1 MISCQSFS
9 IIRPCLNSFIA
20 SKPFLKS
27 CKPYLSQKHYFGD
40 SKIASNE
47 NGEILTENIKI
58 AKTFNLYFEPFTDSL
73 VLFDWPF
80 QLNISDG
87 KVQNIVRIF
96 SSHPSIIRIKQKFKL
111 SKKFFFQYVSE
122 ATLKVVKNLRSD
134 KATAGAIPVNIL
146 KNSEICFLNGIKKPI
161 RNNKFPDSLKLS
173 DVTPVYKKLDPSD
186 KVDYRLVSALAL
198 LSTVFEKK
206 KIMTSFMNI

>member
-1 MISCQSFS
+1 M
-9 IIRPCLNSFIA
+9 
-20 SKPFLKS
+20 
-27 CKPYLSQKHYFGD
+27 
-40 SKIASNE
+40 
-47 NGEILTENIKI
+47 
-58 AKTFNLYFEPFTDSL
+58 
-73 VLFDWPF
+73 
-80 QLNISDG
+80 
-87 KVQNIVRIF
+87 
-96 SSHPSIIRIKQKFKL
+96 
-111 SKKFFFQYVSE
+111 
-122 ATLKVVKNLRSD
+122 KNLRSD

-206 KIMTSFMNI
+206 KL